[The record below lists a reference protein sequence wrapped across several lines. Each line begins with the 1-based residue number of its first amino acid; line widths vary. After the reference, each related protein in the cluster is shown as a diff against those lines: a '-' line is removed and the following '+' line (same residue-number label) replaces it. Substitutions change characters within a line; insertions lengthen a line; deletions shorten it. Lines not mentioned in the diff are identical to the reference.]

1 MYNKNEQATCNIDW
15 FCYINDY
22 PIHVAS
28 NGSLLPKKFSTVKRF
43 EAAWEYVNS
52 INEVYEPEFSL
63 DFITSSKAYDYIEYF
78 FLQNHVRHF
87 LPEWLKKLNL
97 SLEQMLYARH
107 FLIAARKGFYSFGW
121 DEKNNY
127 FRLIAWP
134 GKPPVIERRKDINAY
149 ICDEHF
155 IPSYLNGKNIVD
167 FIESE
172 CYQTWP
178 PNEDHLLY

>member
-1 MYNKNEQATCNIDW
+1 MYNKNEQIACNIDW

-28 NGSLLPKKFSTVKRF
+28 NGSLLPRKFSTVKRF
-43 EAAWEYVNS
+43 KAAWEYVNA
-52 INEVYEPEFSL
+52 IKEACEPEFNL
-63 DFITSSKAYDYIEYF
+63 DFIASSKAYDYIEDY
-78 FLQNHVRHF
+78 FLQDYIRSL

-97 SLEQMLYARH
+97 SLKQMLYARH

-121 DEKNNY
+121 DEKNNC

-134 GKPPVIERRKDINAY
+134 SKSPVMEHRRDINAY
-149 ICDEHF
+149 VYDGNF
-155 IPSYLNGKNIVD
+155 TPSYLNGKNIVD

-178 PNEDHLLY
+178 LNENHGLF